1 MIMKNLLFL
10 CLTFLSLTGYT
21 QSEKPLVVVNGIA
34 IKPNLNFVDSI
45 PVNEIQS
52 LRTYESD
59 VATSMYGEFLG
70 GNGIIEIKTKLT
82 STGYIEIPETFRL
95 TYGNGEPVVLL
106 DGKKIQYEKI
116 SQINTAN
123 VNSIEMS
130 RNIEYIKD
138 WGLQALNGLIKITS
152 K

>member
-10 CLTFLSLTGYT
+10 SLTLLSLTGYT

-45 PVNEIQS
+45 PVDQIQS
-52 LRTYESD
+52 LRTYESA
-59 VATSMYGEFLG
+59 VATSMYGELLG

-82 STGYIEIPETFRL
+82 STRYVEIPETFRL
-95 TYGNGEPVVLL
+95 TYGNAEPVVLL
-106 DGKKIQYEKI
+106 DGKKIEYEKI
-116 SQINTAN
+116 NEINPAD

-130 RNIEYIKD
+130 RNIEYVKD
-138 WGLQALNGLIKITS
+138 WGLQSLNGLIKITS